1 MMMMYANPQP
11 ITFFNDATGC
21 NDASDDDEILSLA
34 ESINNLDPEVEGGDI
49 MNLHWG
55 GKRRR
60 FSLGPD
66 FLEPLDCDPTY
77 VPVRKKRAVLCIY
90 VKLPNESVYRAV
102 YLNHLTIQDL
112 ISKLS
117 EKLEIQAQ
125 SIVNVTRYTA
135 KRNITVRLD
144 DESVQQIDDEQDME
158 VDYQIVQDS
167 FHLRLTY

>member
-1 MMMMYANPQP
+1 
-11 ITFFNDATGC
+11 
-21 NDASDDDEILSLA
+21 
-34 ESINNLDPEVEGGDI
+34 
-49 MNLHWG
+49 
-55 GKRRR
+55 
-60 FSLGPD
+60 
-66 FLEPLDCDPTY
+66 
-77 VPVRKKRAVLCIY
+77 